1 MCPGTLDLLASPSP
15 PREESAGERRPFS
28 PDLSLVHGQV
38 GWRPHRAGR
47 GRFEVALGCLCG
59 GYQRRSTK
67 HVASMFLGCS

>member
-15 PREESAGERRPFS
+15 PREERAGERRPFS

-47 GRFEVALGCLCG
+47 GGFDVALGWPWG
-59 GYQRRSTK
+59 AYA
-67 HVASMFLGCS
+67 VAISAVAPSMLQACS